1 VIGRRLRLCGYG
13 DSALNETPCR
23 FSPTMELGIENRCA
37 GAVTAASRGLEPEG
51 PPQFAVDLLD
61 AKIPIEMG
69 CQGRAL

>member
-1 VIGRRLRLCGYG
+1 
-13 DSALNETPCR
+13 
-23 FSPTMELGIENRCA
+23 MELGIENRCA